1 MSFRTFWSAFVVSGG
16 LALAPMAADATII
29 TFEEV
34 GPAPCCFSSAP
45 TLDTEYTSLGVTF
58 GGGWEV
64 LDQSGNFGVPAIS
77 GSNFAAYNTNT
88 AGVTDTLTMTFDSAI
103 SMISGLLGA
112 STASNWTISL
122 FRDGNAVG
130 TQTVSNT
137 GNSYTSFMVTGL
149 FDFVTIQGSNYAGV
163 LEDLSFDAAPVPL
176 PAAGWL
182 MLAGLGALAASR
194 RTRR

>member
-1 MSFRTFWSAFVVSGG
+1 
-16 LALAPMAADATII
+16 MAADATII

-45 TLDTEYTSLGVTF
+45 TLDTEYTNLGVTF

-77 GSNFAAYNTNT
+77 GSNFAAYNTGT

-112 STASNWTISL
+112 SATSNWTISL
-122 FRDGNAVG
+122 FLGGNAVG
-130 TQTVSNT
+130 TQTVSNA

-194 RTRR
+194 RMRR